1 MTICVSRTAEQF
13 EVYEKIRATAMPQDR
28 ELIAGKQR
36 AVFDKVNS
44 GWRSFASKLMEDY
57 EAVFADMQSSETSL
71 VRTTDQLNLLN
82 ECHYDD
88 FLTWKAKLSKISE
101 EARQLELAKQSAHE
115 QNTKTL
121 ADVQNVL
128 KNTTEITN
136 RILYEGPLL
145 SECRQE
151 FIDAKTKQLPSGST
165 EPAYFERRIDAF
177 LSLVGDKPIAAYR
190 VADLGTFADELRFL
204 PQRHTIDPEWH
215 GKSLKEAIEE
225 NKTRL
230 YGGRADA
237 SEGEQ
242 GAVIA
247 EREPHH
253 VFLFGLRVRLRRV
266 LGEAIDRDQASVLR
280 LEPTPP
286 VR

>member
-1 MTICVSRTAEQF
+1 LGKTPIRIRLPVQAQREASRFARHLAGLAERWLMAMRYTDRGLARLAALDFNDDPEWIDEDRRRRWAFQRKRFIDALVAEVQEISRTAEQF
-13 EVYEKIRATAMPQDR
+13 EVYEKIRATATPEDR

-36 AVFDKVNS
+36 EVFDKVNS
-44 GWRSFASKLMEDY
+44 GWKSFASKLMEDY
-57 EAVFADMQSSETSL
+57 EAVFAGMQSSRTSL
-71 VRTTDQLNLLN
+71 SRTTEQLSLLS
-82 ECHYDD
+82 ESHYDD
-88 FLTWKAKLSKISE
+88 FLTWKAKLAEISE

-121 ADVQNVL
+121 ADVQSVL

-190 VADLGTFADELRFL
+190 V
-204 PQRHTIDPEWH
+204 
-215 GKSLKEAIEE
+215 
-225 NKTRL
+225 
-230 YGGRADA
+230 
-237 SEGEQ
+237 
-242 GAVIA
+242 
-247 EREPHH
+247 
-253 VFLFGLRVRLRRV
+253 RR
-266 LGEAIDRDQASVLR
+266 GC
-280 LEPTPP
+280 
-286 VR
+286 